1 MHRTPFRPRYTS
13 SALHAIT
20 LRPST
25 THTLQILGRAR
36 TTAIS
41 VAPSGSSSHYQSKG
55 YSLRRAAAAMTPPS
69 PSASLY
75 AVSDN
80 EEGEYNTIT
89 HKSSGK
95 GVKLLCSKSKV
106 RLFGPLIYR
115 LDLPAPRSTC
125 IPRHQPGTT
134 LPDLLRSFNRK
145 VQHQNDNPPAH
156 SPPLP
161 LQHLLN
167 HHLPHPS
174 YLRGS
179 RNIH

>member
-1 MHRTPFRPRYTS
+1 
-13 SALHAIT
+13 
-20 LRPST
+20 
-25 THTLQILGRAR
+25 
-36 TTAIS
+36 
-41 VAPSGSSSHYQSKG
+41 
-55 YSLRRAAAAMTPPS
+55 MTPPS

-134 LPDLLRSFNRK
+134 LPDLLRSSNRK
-145 VQHQNDNPPAH
+145 VQHQNDNPSAH
-156 SPPLP
+156 LPPLP

-167 HHLPHPS
+167 HHQPHPS
-174 YLRGS
+174 SLLGFQ
-179 RNIH
+179 NIHLVTPTTHTSKLISPNQHPPRNNPFSFRRFPQPPRTALPWATMLSLFLSTKSTLCSYGHQA